1 MKRIILTIALSLSLL
16 AVGKTMEV
24 FIKAP
29 GMKPVQCVA
38 AEVEWVN
45 KNSGIVR
52 ITMPWGVSYMT
63 HISNVVL
70 VERKGIGKS

>member
-1 MKRIILTIALSLSLL
+1 MKRIILTISLSLSLL
-16 AVGKTMEV
+16 SAGKTMEV

-29 GMKPVQCVA
+29 GMKSIQCVA

-45 KNSGIVR
+45 QNRGIVR
-52 ITMPWGVSYMT
+52 ITMPCGVSYIT

-70 VERKGIGKS
+70 VERKGH

>member
-1 MKRIILTIALSLSLL
+1 MNRIILTIAISLSLL

-29 GMKPVQCVA
+29 GMNPIQCVA

-45 KNSGIVR
+45 QNSGIVR
-52 ITMPWGVSYMT
+52 ITIPCGVSYIT

-70 VERKGIGKS
+70 VERKGIENS